1 MSSDTVRKF
10 EPYSM
15 SKVYQQSSKELFTVV
30 STFSGGGGSST
41 GYQLGGGKI
50 LMVNEFIDSG
60 VDTYRSNYPNTPIEH
75 IEIRQITRR
84 KKKGV
89 LEMFS
94 RNGIQ
99 KGEYDI
105 LDGSP
110 PCSTFST
117 SGKGK
122 SKILE
127 KNVKYSDKTLDRV
140 GMLIH
145 DLVYICNVTQPR
157 IVVIE
162 NVPTMKSSEVFS
174 DSLNR
179 LRKWGYKVNYKVMC
193 SSHFGVPQRRRRL
206 IVVGIR
212 PDVCDV
218 VGIQS
223 EDDILDLY
231 PEPSSYEPTIEDG
244 IGDLQISKKER
255 TFLMTSLRKGSNYEK
270 VKVLPFNP
278 DKTTGLKDLFP
289 QWTSD
294 FNLSRSSWTQPVST
308 LTSTGLQI
316 GRGGTFHPFENR
328 QFSLDEVRRL
338 TGLPDDFILKGT
350 YNQKMERCGR
360 MVTPPLY
367 EHLSTRLYERVL
379 KPFHDHHFL

>member
-15 SKVYQQSSKELFTVV
+15 SRVYQQSSKELFTVV

-122 SKILE
+122 QC
-127 KNVKYSDKTLDRV
+127 TLR
-140 GMLIH
+140 MIS
-145 DLVYICNVTQPR
+145 TTR
-157 IVVIE
+157 R
-162 NVPTMKSSEVFS
+162 NVPSMSRPLLCLTFQRKCA
-174 DSLNR
+174 NR
-179 LRKWGYKVNYKVMC
+179 PPDRNSFMRCTPQTGRRWRLCQTGAWPLFWRASMITAPWLCTETSAVISVITAGRSAAVM
-193 SSHFGVPQRRRRL
+193 
-206 IVVGIR
+206 
-212 PDVCDV
+212 
-218 VGIQS
+218 
-223 EDDILDLY
+223 
-231 PEPSSYEPTIEDG
+231 T
-244 IGDLQISKKER
+244 
-255 TFLMTSLRKGSNYEK
+255 
-270 VKVLPFNP
+270 NP
-278 DKTTGLKDLFP
+278 D
-289 QWTSD
+289 
-294 FNLSRSSWTQPVST
+294 LS
-308 LTSTGLQI
+308 
-316 GRGGTFHPFENR
+316 
-328 QFSLDEVRRL
+328 
-338 TGLPDDFILKGT
+338 
-350 YNQKMERCGR
+350 
-360 MVTPPLY
+360 
-367 EHLSTRLYERVL
+367 
-379 KPFHDHHFL
+379 HHKCCFDAVACF